1 MVRET
6 SVLMV
11 RIQDFLC
18 MMGFPSTLL
27 GGHSVREGGC
37 QVIKTF
43 LCSGEPVFQE
53 EAAKCGD
60 SHFYGRWPWAHD
72 VHKPSE

>member
-11 RIQDFLC
+11 RIRDFLC

-27 GGHSVREGGC
+27 GGWMGGWE
-37 QVIKTF
+37 VIKTF
-43 LCSGEPVFQE
+43 LCEGEPVFQE

-60 SHFYGRWPWAHD
+60 SHFYGGRPWAHH
-72 VHKPSE
+72 VHKPPE